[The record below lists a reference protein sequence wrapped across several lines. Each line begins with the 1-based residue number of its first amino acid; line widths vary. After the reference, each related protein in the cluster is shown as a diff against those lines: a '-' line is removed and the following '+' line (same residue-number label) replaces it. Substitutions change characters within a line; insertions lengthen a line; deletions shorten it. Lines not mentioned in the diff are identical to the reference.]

1 MQARTKTVE
10 VDGIEYELRRL
21 PPEVGSFIFMRMLGA
36 HMKVASEAKPSAAPP
51 SAAPSETPAPPPEKV
66 SGEMQVR
73 ALSFVVLS
81 GGVGFE
87 DFAFIQK
94 ACMKVVSRLEDRAG
108 QKFAMPVMT
117 DAGEWTKNGED
128 LAYSPGSVV
137 KMTTESLVFCF
148 SDFFDGPLGLGM

>member
-10 VDGIEYELRRL
+10 VDGVEYELRRL

-36 HMKVASEAKPSAAPP
+36 HMKVASEAKPSTASPSVAP
-51 SAAPSETPAPPPEKV
+51 ETPAPPPEKV

-87 DFAFIQK
+87 DFSFIQK
-94 ACMKVVSRLEDRAG
+94 ACMKVVARLEDRSG
-108 QKFAMPVMT
+108 QKFPMPVMT
-117 DAGEWTKNGED
+117 DAGEWTPSGQD

-137 KMTTESLVFCF
+137 KMTTEALIF
-148 SDFFDGPLGLGM
+148 SFADFFDGPPGLGM